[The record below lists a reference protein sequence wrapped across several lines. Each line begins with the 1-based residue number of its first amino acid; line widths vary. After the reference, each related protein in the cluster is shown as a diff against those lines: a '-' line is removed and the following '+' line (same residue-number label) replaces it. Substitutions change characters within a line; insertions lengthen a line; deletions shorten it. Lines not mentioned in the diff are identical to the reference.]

1 MVNIKYLNSFIP
13 DQHFKIKGVGIDLIQ
28 ENNFMIK
35 LDLKDA
41 YFGIP
46 LHNDTK
52 VLLGGKFVQIPLSV
66 LWTRPSS

>member
-13 DQHFKIKGVGIDLIQ
+13 DQQFKIKGVGIDLIQ